1 MLAGSARSSAR
12 SRMVTK
18 LMKRLALSIAATAIL
33 AIFLAPMSMAD
44 PTTNLQSEIDTARS
58 ESGCQAFQLDPLLND
73 VSQNIARE
81 SDEYV
86 RHTARSMPTSPDAT
100 TGDADLMRLLRESG
114 SAIVKAKLLEGYGD
128 PDTGGP
134 GDNEAK
140 AIKATVVEGL
150 SFGVFPD
157 CTYTK
162 YGFSAINDDSS
173 QGWPS
178 TAPRPYTVTALVVAA
193 A

>member
-1 MLAGSARSSAR
+1 
-12 SRMVTK
+12 
-18 LMKRLALSIAATAIL
+18 
-33 AIFLAPMSMAD
+33 
-44 PTTNLQSEIDTARS
+44 
-58 ESGCQAFQLDPLLND
+58 
-73 VSQNIARE
+73 
-81 SDEYV
+81 
-86 RHTARSMPTSPDAT
+86 MPTSPDAT
-100 TGDADLMRLLRESG
+100 TGDADLMRALRESG

-150 SFGVFPD
+150 AFEVFPD

-162 YGFSAINDDSS
+162 YGFSAINEDSS

-178 TAPRPYTVTALVVAA
+178 TAPRPYTVTAVIVAA